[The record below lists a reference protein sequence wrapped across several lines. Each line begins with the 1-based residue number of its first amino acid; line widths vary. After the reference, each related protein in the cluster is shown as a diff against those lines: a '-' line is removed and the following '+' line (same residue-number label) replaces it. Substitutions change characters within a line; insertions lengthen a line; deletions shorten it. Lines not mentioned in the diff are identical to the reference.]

1 MMRVVSRWNRW
12 KKYHSVIGLDESE
25 MERLVCADVVASL
38 LQILP
43 AQTSSRAFQFAIRID
58 SIRFVMRIDS
68 NRFV

>member
-12 KKYHSVIGLDESE
+12 KKYHSVIGLGESE

-58 SIRFVMRIDS
+58 S